1 MFAWFPPLTGLRRF
15 SCETMPWPGSAD
27 QLRVH
32 RASDGARAV
41 SRYPSS
47 NSDNLHGIATEF
59 PGQSLSR
66 NWEHPLAEMSGH
78 TKLILRNCCREPK
91 SSSLRPHAGS
101 RHKRPEWRT
110 CNARDV
116 TQSKK
121 LLAIMQETMAL
132 QISHVNML
140 EREVRADPAF
150 KEPMLR
156 LETIRKSASGFEP
169 NGRLG
174 SD

>member
-1 MFAWFPPLTGLRRF
+1 RRWRSSSRRRAPSRRKMFAWFPPLTGLRRF

-47 NSDNLHGIATEF
+47 HSDNLHWIATEF

-78 TKLILRNCCREPK
+78 TKLILRELLPRAKIFVAE
-91 SSSLRPHAGS
+91 A
-101 RHKRPEWRT
+101 
-110 CNARDV
+110 ARRLATQEARVADLQRKGRDAP
-116 TQSKK
+116 QSKK

-132 QISHVNML
+132 QI
-140 EREVRADPAF
+140 
-150 KEPMLR
+150 
-156 LETIRKSASGFEP
+156 
-169 NGRLG
+169 
-174 SD
+174 